1 MAGGLT
7 PAGRPGASLTRVAA
21 RLTTPFAYLAVLGGM
36 QVLLLWTLRDHVGV
50 WVAAASTAGVLTLLG
65 LLVFVDGRWR
75 LKLGAVVALGA
86 MTAVGPALNA
96 VVERTRVG
104 LTMEHDG
111 LLQIESAVDRLL
123 GRQHL

>member
-1 MAGGLT
+1 MAGDLP
-7 PAGRPGASLTRVAA
+7 PAGRPGASLPRVAA
-21 RLTTPFAYLAVLGGM
+21 RLPTPFAYLAVLGGM

-86 MTAVGPALNA
+86 MTAVGPTLNA

-104 LTMEHDG
+104 LTMAHDG
-111 LLQIESAVDRLL
+111 FLHTGPGAVR
-123 GRQHL
+123 